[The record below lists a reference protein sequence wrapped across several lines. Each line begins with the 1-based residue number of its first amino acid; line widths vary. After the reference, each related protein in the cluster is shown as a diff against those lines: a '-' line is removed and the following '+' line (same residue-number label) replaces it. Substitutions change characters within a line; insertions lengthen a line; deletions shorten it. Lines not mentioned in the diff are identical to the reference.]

1 MSPSSTSSPSSRP
14 EPVWTEPP
22 CSWFIE
28 TTEDA
33 LLILEAARR
42 GLIPRVTRRL
52 VDRERRM
59 ITSGSVF
66 VFDEDESG
74 IKRWTDGLLWSPS
87 RILGNFLLY
96 RETDKK
102 GTSSN
107 ANAQSAS
114 NESPLLVSDPA
125 NTSPPSRKDSSTSLS
140 RPKDGRAQAD
150 RNRERALVGSL
161 TNSYKFKPDGM
172 MKKTFSLTV
181 NGSTQHLISYYKVAD
196 VEEGRLRTPSSLPEL
211 SVLDISP
218 EYLDKTHF
226 RCPPKVEVDADG
238 VPRYRGE
245 ADDPDSPVRTA
256 VHQPPQPTHL
266 QTPSQVPLLT
276 TGAPEAH
283 SHFAYSPSPGYYS
296 HDNSNS
302 YFNSNSSS
310 RVTRRYEPYN
320 GGGSSS
326 ASSTAS
332 SKRSRSR
339 RGTGTSTRAYGPSGS
354 NSPEGAGQS
363 YPGTSDSTP
372 VNSGYTSAPQ
382 YQGYT
387 NSYSTGGSYAP
398 TSPGGYYS
406 STPAPVQA
414 YHSNTY
420 QHEGSYTSQQVSP
433 PAPPSSYYAAGEDG
447 YHSGSSYGGYSAPA
461 PAPAPAPPHATGY
474 SSAEWVGRR
483 DSHVAYTPTH
493 AHASAWSAE
502 VHGS

>member
-1 MSPSSTSSPSSRP
+1 MSPSSTNSPPSRS

-125 NTSPPSRKDSSTSLS
+125 NTSPPSRKDSTTSLS

-226 RCPPKVEVDADG
+226 RCPPKVEIDADG
-238 VPRYRGE
+238 IPRYRGE

-266 QTPSQVPLLT
+266 QATSQVPLLT
-276 TGAPEAH
+276 TGASESH
-283 SHFAYSPSPGYYS
+283 SHFAYSPSPGYYP
-296 HDNSNS
+296 HENSNS
-302 YFNSNSSS
+302 YFGPSSSS
-310 RVTRRYEPYN
+310 RVARRYEPY
-320 GGGSSS
+320 GGGGGSS
-326 ASSTAS
+326 ASSTGS
-332 SKRSRSR
+332 SRRSRSR
-339 RGTGTSTRAYGPSGS
+339 RGTNTSSTRGYGTSGS
-354 NSPEGAGQS
+354 ASPEGAGQS
-363 YPGTSDSTP
+363 YHSPSDSTP
-372 VNSGYTSAPQ
+372 VGASYSSAPQ

-387 NSYSTGGSYAP
+387 SNYAPGSYAP
-398 TSPGGYYS
+398 TSPSGYYS
-406 STPAPVQA
+406 GTPAPVPTYASSA
-414 YHSNTY
+414 Y
-420 QHEGSYTSQQVSP
+420 QQEGSYTSQPVPP
-433 PAPPSSYYAAGEDG
+433 PAPTSSYYAAEDG
-447 YHSGSSYGGYSAPA
+447 YHSSSSYGGYATSTPA
-461 PAPAPAPPHATGY
+461 PATSY
-474 SSAEWVGRR
+474 SSTEWIGRR
-483 DSHVAYTPTH
+483 DSHVAYAPAH
-493 AHASAWSAE
+493 AHTGAWSTE

>member
-1 MSPSSTSSPSSRP
+1 MSPSSTSSTPSRP

-107 ANAQSAS
+107 ANTQSAS

-125 NTSPPSRKDSSTSLS
+125 NTSPPPRKDSNASLS

-172 MKKTFSLTV
+172 MKKTFSLSV

-238 VPRYRGE
+238 IPRYRGE

-256 VHQPPQPTHL
+256 VQPPQPTHL
-266 QTPSQVPLLT
+266 QATSQVPLLT
-276 TGAPEAH
+276 SGTPETH
-283 SHFAYSPSPGYYS
+283 SHFSYSPSPGYHP
-296 HDNSNS
+296 HDNSSS
-302 YFNSNSSS
+302 YFNSSSS
-310 RVTRRYEPYN
+310 GRVTRRYEPYGG
-320 GGGSSS
+320 GGGSSTS
-326 ASSTAS
+326 SAASSR
-332 SKRSRSR
+332 RSRSR
-339 RGTGTSTRAYGPSGS
+339 RGTGTSTRAHGAPGS
-354 NSPEGAGQS
+354 TSPEGAGQS
-363 YPGTSDSTP
+363 YPGAPNSAP
-372 VNSGYTSAPQ
+372 VNSGYSSAPQ
-382 YQGYT
+382 YPGYT
-387 NSYSTGGSYAP
+387 NNYSTSGSYAP

-406 STPAPVQA
+406 GTTAPPVQP
-414 YHSNTY
+414 YHSSGY
-420 QHEGSYTSQQVSP
+420 QHESNYSNQQAPP
-433 PAPPSSYYAAGEDG
+433 PAPAPTSSYYAPGEDG
-447 YHSGSSYGGYSAPA
+447 YHSGSSYGGYSTSTPA
-461 PAPAPAPPHATGY
+461 PATGY
-474 SSAEWVGRR
+474 SSTQWMERR
-483 DSHVAYTPTH
+483 DSHVAYAPTH
-493 AHASAWSAE
+493 THTGAWSTE

>member
-1 MSPSSTSSPSSRP
+1 MSPSSTSSPPSRP

-125 NTSPPSRKDSSTSLS
+125 NTSPPSRKDSTTSLS

-226 RCPPKVEVDADG
+226 RCPPKVEIDADG

-245 ADDPDSPVRTA
+245 ADEPDSPVRTA
-256 VHQPPQPTHL
+256 IQQAPQPAHL
-266 QTPSQVPLLT
+266 QPTSQVPLLT
-276 TGAPEAH
+276 TGAPEPH
-283 SHFAYSPSPGYYS
+283 SHFGYSSSPGYYP
-296 HDNSNS
+296 HENSNS
-302 YFNSNSSS
+302 YFGPNSSS
-310 RVTRRYEPYN
+310 RVTRRYEPY
-320 GGGSSS
+320 GGGGGSS
-326 ASSTAS
+326 ASSTGS
-332 SKRSRSR
+332 SRRSRSR
-339 RGTGTSTRAYGPSGS
+339 RGTNTSTRGYGASGS
-354 NSPEGAGQS
+354 TSPEGAGQS
-363 YPGTSDSTP
+363 YASPTDSTP
-372 VNSGYTSAPQ
+372 VGSTYSSAPQ

-387 NSYSTGGSYAP
+387 NNYAAGSYAP

-406 STPAPVQA
+406 STPAPVQP
-414 YHSNTY
+414 YSSNSYQESTY
-420 QHEGSYTSQQVSP
+420 ASQP
-433 PAPPSSYYAAGEDG
+433 TP
-447 YHSGSSYGGYSAPA
+447 APA
-461 PAPAPAPPHATGY
+461 PAPAPAPTSSYYGAGEDGYHSSSSYGGYTTSAPAPATGY
-474 SSAEWVGRR
+474 SSAEWMGRR
-483 DSHVAYTPTH
+483 DSHVAYAPPH
-493 AHASAWSAE
+493 AHTSAWSTE

>member
-1 MSPSSTSSPSSRP
+1 MSPSSTNSPPSRS

-102 GTSSN
+102 GTALTPMPN
-107 ANAQSAS
+107 
-114 NESPLLVSDPA
+114 LHLM
-125 NTSPPSRKDSSTSLS
+125 KDSTTSLS

-226 RCPPKVEVDADG
+226 RCPPKVEIDADG
-238 VPRYRGE
+238 IPRYRGE
-245 ADDPDSPVRTA
+245 ADDPDSPLPNHIRTLPTLLHPGTTHTKTPTRTLVRAHPAALPDGTNPMEEA
-256 VHQPPQPTHL
+256 EARRLARRGAQGDREVAAEPTHHPRVGTAPRAL
-266 QTPSQVPLLT
+266 LARRVLDSPTIAPRIRLLSAHHIPPPLNTKATQATMHLARMHPLRPADT
-276 TGAPEAH
+276 TRARL
-283 SHFAYSPSPGYYS
+283 PSP
-296 HDNSNS
+296 NIR
-302 YFNSNSSS
+302 F
-310 RVTRRYEPYN
+310 
-320 GGGSSS
+320 
-326 ASSTAS
+326 
-332 SKRSRSR
+332 
-339 RGTGTSTRAYGPSGS
+339 
-354 NSPEGAGQS
+354 QW
-363 YPGTSDSTP
+363 
-372 VNSGYTSAPQ
+372 
-382 YQGYT
+382 YQ
-387 NSYSTGGSYAP
+387 
-398 TSPGGYYS
+398 
-406 STPAPVQA
+406 Q
-414 YHSNTY
+414 
-420 QHEGSYTSQQVSP
+420 EGSYTSQPVPP
-433 PAPPSSYYAAGEDG
+433 PAPTSSYYAAEDG
-447 YHSGSSYGGYSAPA
+447 YHSSSSYGGYATSTPA
-461 PAPAPAPPHATGY
+461 PATGY
-474 SSAEWVGRR
+474 SSTEWIGRR
-483 DSHVAYTPTH
+483 DSHVAYAPAH
-493 AHASAWSAE
+493 AHTGAWSTE

>member
-1 MSPSSTSSPSSRP
+1 MPPHSPAATPTRAD
-14 EPVWTEPP
+14 PVWTEPP

-102 GTSSN
+102 GSSAS
-107 ANAQSAS
+107 ANAQAASA
-114 NESPLLVSDPA
+114 EPSPLLVSDPA
-125 NTSPPSRKDSSTSLS
+125 NASPPPRKDSTTSLS

-172 MKKTFSLTV
+172 MKKTFSLTI
-181 NGSTQHLISYYKVAD
+181 NGSAQHLISYYKVAD

-226 RCPPKVEVDADG
+226 RCPPKVEIDADG
-238 VPRYRGE
+238 IPRYRGE
-245 ADDPDSPVRTA
+245 ADDPDSPVRTNI
-256 VHQPPQPTHL
+256 QPPAQHHV
-266 QTPSQVPLLT
+266 QSQVPLLT
-276 TGAPEAH
+276 TGGE
-283 SHFAYSPSPGYYS
+283 HFAYSPSGYYS
-296 HDNSNS
+296 HTTGPDAYMGSN
-302 YFNSNSSS
+302 
-310 RVTRRYEPYN
+310 RVARRYEPY
-320 GGGSSS
+320 GGGGPG
-326 ASSTAS
+326 SSTSSTS
-332 SKRSRSR
+332 SKRTKSR
-339 RGTGTSTRAYGPSGS
+339 RGTGPKGYGGS
-354 NSPEGAGQS
+354 ASPEGAGYS
-363 YPGTSDSTP
+363 AGSDSI
-372 VNSGYTSAPQ
+372 GYAPQ

-387 NSYSTGGSYAP
+387 YGSASGSYAP
-398 TSPGGYYS
+398 SSPGGSNGHYAQAYPAAPPPPSMTPAPQYNGGYQDASYTSSAYYGH
-406 STPAPVQA
+406 STPAPVPAAPTEDSYSNSA
-414 YHSNTY
+414 YGN
-420 QHEGSYTSQQVSP
+420 YTGY
-433 PAPPSSYYAAGEDG
+433 PSSAPT
-447 YHSGSSYGGYSAPA
+447 GGD
-461 PAPAPAPPHATGY
+461 
-474 SSAEWVGRR
+474 WVGRR
-483 DSHVAYTPTH
+483 DAAPAPTGYPHSGVAWGT
-493 AHASAWSAE
+493 E

>member
-1 MSPSSTSSPSSRP
+1 MPSSVSSPPARP

-102 GTSSN
+102 SSGSS
-107 ANAQSAS
+107 ANAQATTNEPSA
-114 NESPLLVSDPA
+114 LLMPDPA
-125 NTSPPSRKDSSTSLS
+125 NTSPPARKESTTSLS

-161 TNSYKFKPDGM
+161 TNSYKFKPDGL
-172 MKKTFSLTV
+172 MKKTFSLTI
-181 NGSTQHLISYYKVAD
+181 NGSAQHLISYYKVVD

-226 RCPPKVEVDADG
+226 RCPPKVEIDNEG

-245 ADDPDSPVRTA
+245 ADDPDSPVRA
-256 VHQPPQPTHL
+256 SVQPPAQHHM
-266 QTPSQVPLLT
+266 QSQVPLLT
-276 TGAPEAH
+276 SGGEHAYP
-283 SHFAYSPSPGYYS
+283 YSPSGYYS
-296 HDNSNS
+296 HSTGPDTS
-302 YFNSNSSS
+302 YFAGSGSG
-310 RVTRRYEPYN
+310 RAARRYEPY
-320 GGGSSS
+320 GGSGPV
-326 ASSTAS
+326 SSTSTAAS

-339 RGTGTSTRAYGPSGS
+339 RGTGAKGYVNSGS
-354 NSPEGAGQS
+354 VSPEGAGS
-363 YPGTSDSTP
+363 GLEP
-372 VNSGYTSAPQ
+372 VGYAPQ

-387 NSYSTGGSYAP
+387 YGNGSGSYAP
-398 TSPGGYYS
+398 SSPSGSSHSHGHYSQYSSAPPPPPPPPASMTPAPQYPASSSYQDGYGSSYYGHS
-406 STPAPVQA
+406 STPAPPTPA
-414 YHSNTY
+414 PNEENYHSNSTY
-420 QHEGSYTSQQVSP
+420 GSY
-433 PAPPSSYYAAGEDG
+433 A
-447 YHSGSSYGGYSAPA
+447 
-461 PAPAPAPPHATGY
+461 GY
-474 SSAEWVGRR
+474 SSSAPTGGSWNERR
-483 DSHVAYTPTH
+483 EVSSSSGGYQHPGV
-493 AHASAWSAE
+493 AWSAE

>member
-1 MSPSSTSSPSSRP
+1 MSPSSVSPPATRA

-102 GTSSN
+102 ASSSN
-107 ANAQSAS
+107 ANAQAAS
-114 NESPLLVSDPA
+114 NEPSPLLVSDPA
-125 NTSPPSRKDSSTSLS
+125 NTSPPPRKDSSTSLS

-172 MKKTFSLTV
+172 MKKTFSLTI
-181 NGSTQHLISYYKVAD
+181 NGSAQHLISYYKVVD

-218 EYLDKTHF
+218 VYLDKTHF
-226 RCPPKVEVDADG
+226 RCPPKVEIDADG
-238 VPRYRGE
+238 IPRYRGE
-245 ADDPDSPVRTA
+245 ADEPDSTPVRTN
-256 VHQPPQPTHL
+256 VQPPAQHHM
-266 QTPSQVPLLT
+266 PSQVPLLT
-276 TGAPEAH
+276 TGGEYP
-283 SHFAYSPSPGYYS
+283 FPYSPGGGQYS
-296 HDNSNS
+296 HAASPNDSYFGSNS
-302 YFNSNSSS
+302 G
-310 RVTRRYEPYN
+310 RVGRRYEPY
-320 GGGSSS
+320 GGGGPGS
-326 ASSTAS
+326 ATSSTAS
-332 SKRSRSR
+332 SKRARSR
-339 RGTGTSTRAYGPSGS
+339 RGTGSKGYANAGST
-354 NSPEGAGQS
+354 SPEGAGYS
-363 YPGTSDSTP
+363 ASAGSDSI
-372 VNSGYTSAPQ
+372 GYAPQ

-387 NSYSTGGSYAP
+387 YGSAGGSYAP
-398 TSPGGYYS
+398 ASPGGSNGRYAQGYS
-406 STPAPVQA
+406 NAGPPPPPPPQSMTPAPQ
-414 YHSNTY
+414 
-420 QHEGSYTSQQVSP
+420 
-433 PAPPSSYYAAGEDG
+433 
-447 YHSGSSYGGYSAPA
+447 YGGNGYQDPNYASASAYYSHPATPA
-461 PAPAPAPPHATGY
+461 PAPVAPSEDSYHSSSSYGTYAGYPSSTPTGGD
-474 SSAEWVGRR
+474 WVGRR
-483 DSHVAYTPTH
+483 DAGPGPVGYSHPGVAWGT
-493 AHASAWSAE
+493 E

>member
-1 MSPSSTSSPSSRP
+1 MPSPTNSPPSRP

-114 NESPLLVSDPA
+114 NEPSRILGNFLLYRETDKKGTSSNANAQSASNESPLLVSDPA
-125 NTSPPSRKDSSTSLS
+125 NTSPPSRKDSTTSLS

-238 VPRYRGE
+238 IPRYRGE

-256 VHQPPQPTHL
+256 VHQPPQPTHI
-266 QTPSQVPLLT
+266 QATSQVPLLT
-276 TGAPEAH
+276 TGTPEAH
-283 SHFAYSPSPGYYS
+283 SHFAYSPSPGYYP

-302 YFNSNSSS
+302 YFNSNSSN
-310 RVTRRYEPYN
+310 RVTRRYEPYS
-320 GGGSSS
+320 GGGGSS
-326 ASSTAS
+326 ASSTGS
-332 SKRSRSR
+332 SRRSRSR

-354 NSPEGAGQS
+354 TSPEGAGQTYS
-363 YPGTSDSTP
+363 GAPDSTP
-372 VNSGYTSAPQ
+372 VNSSYTSAPQ

-387 NSYSTGGSYAP
+387 SNYATNGSYAP

-406 STPAPVQA
+406 STPAPAQT
-414 YHSNTY
+414 YHSNGY
-420 QHEGSYTSQQVSP
+420 QHETSYASQQAPP
-433 PAPPSSYYAAGEDG
+433 PAPASSYYATGEDG
-447 YHSGSSYGGYSAPA
+447 YHSSSSYGGYGASTPA
-461 PAPAPAPPHATGY
+461 
-474 SSAEWVGRR
+474 
-483 DSHVAYTPTH
+483 
-493 AHASAWSAE
+493 
-502 VHGS
+502 

>member
-1 MSPSSTSSPSSRP
+1 MSPSSTSSPPSRP

-102 GTSSN
+102 GSSSN

-125 NTSPPSRKDSSTSLS
+125 NTSPPSRKDSSASLS

-226 RCPPKVEVDADG
+226 RCPPKVEIDADG

-245 ADDPDSPVRTA
+245 ADDPDSPVRTT
-256 VHQPPQPTHL
+256 VPQPQQPTHL
-266 QTPSQVPLLT
+266 QATSQVPLLT
-276 TGAPEAH
+276 SGTPETHSH
-283 SHFAYSPSPGYYS
+283 SHFTYSPSPGYYP

-310 RVTRRYEPYN
+310 RVTRRYEPY
-320 GGGSSS
+320 GGGGGSS

-332 SKRSRSR
+332 SRRSRSR
-339 RGTGTSTRAYGPSGS
+339 RGTGTSTRAYGASGS
-354 NSPEGAGQS
+354 TSPEGAGQS
-363 YPGTSDSTP
+363 YPGPPDSAP
-372 VNSGYTSAPQ
+372 VNSGYSSAPQ

-387 NSYSTGGSYAP
+387 NNYSTNGSYAP
-398 TSPGGYYS
+398 ASPGGYYP
-406 STPAPVQA
+406 STPAPVQP
-414 YHSNTY
+414 YHSNGY
-420 QHEGSYTSQQVSP
+420 QHEGSYASQQAPP
-433 PAPPSSYYAAGEDG
+433 PAPASSYYAPGEDG
-447 YHSGSSYGGYSAPA
+447 YHSSSSYGGYSTSTPA
-461 PAPAPAPPHATGY
+461 PATGY
-474 SSAEWVGRR
+474 SSTEWMGRR
-483 DSHVAYTPTH
+483 DSHVAYAPTH
-493 AHASAWSAE
+493 THVGAWGTE